1 MATYRLC
8 DELRP
13 IMDEAMS
20 RFHSQLQE
28 AGVRIGL
35 LEALAKRNQHG
46 EPQGPAIRHHGY
58 PAAAVIKINSLKDR
72 VEGKPDA
79 TIVIDGDRRGEWSN
93 ARLLA
98 LFDHELCHVQLD
110 VDDSGNVI
118 LDDAN
123 RPKLRHVP
131 HDAEVGVFWCVVDRH
146 KGLAFETDSFAEIN
160 KQFRQMEFPWR
171 DGLNG

>member
-8 DELRP
+8 EDLRP
-13 IMDEAMS
+13 LLEKAMELY
-20 RFHSQLQE
+20 HGQLLE

-79 TIVIDGDRRGEWSN
+79 TIVVDGDRRGEWTE

-98 LFDHELCHVQLD
+98 LFDHELCHVQLE
-110 VDDSGNVI
+110 VDDSGNTV

-131 HDAEVGVFWCVVDRH
+131 HDAEVGVFWCVVHRH
-146 KGLAFETDSFAEIN
+146 KGLAFESSAFEAMHHEF
-160 KQFRQMEFPWR
+160 KQQEFPWKE
-171 DGLNG
+171 